1 MAESTEADRYLLKQ
15 IAAGDEAG
23 WAQLVA
29 RYHGRLL
36 AFARRQLKRPADADD
51 LVQEAFVAFLT
62 NRTKFDPTR
71 SIETF
76 LFTTLRRRIIDTY
89 RGRAS
94 KTCLLGDAG
103 VAEETAGGQG
113 ASHEPSASW
122 YVRRDEQADRQ
133 RDALAK
139 AMESL
144 LRRYKQA
151 ERLRDI
157 EILELLFYAQL
168 RNQEVAKTVGVEE
181 RAVAVLKHRWLHEL
195 AEAVGE
201 VAAEMPASEGSTWD
215 ASLMSDSLL
224 TEVWEHE
231 RLTCPK
237 RTTIGRHLLGTL
249 EDPWRQYVTFHLDT
263 LGCRFCRANADDLRE
278 ATKDDAKT
286 PTSDRLFQSTIGFFR
301 RV

>member
-1 MAESTEADRYLLKQ
+1 MAESSVADRYLLKQ

-23 WAQLVA
+23 WSQLVA

-36 AFARRQLKRPADADD
+36 AFARRQLRRPADAED

-62 NRTKFDPTR
+62 HRTRFDPTR

-94 KTCLLGDAG
+94 KTCLLGDAA

-113 ASHEPSASW
+113 ASAEPSASW

-133 RDALAK
+133 RVALGG

-144 LRRYKQA
+144 LKRYKQS
-151 ERLRDI
+151 ERFRDI
-157 EILELLFYAQL
+157 QILELLFYAQL
-168 RNQEVAKTVGVEE
+168 RNQEVARTIGVEE

-195 AEAVGE
+195 AEDVR
-201 VAAEMPASEGSTWD
+201 AARAEWD
-215 ASLMSDSLL
+215 AGLMSDSLL
-224 TEVWEHE
+224 TEVWEQE

-249 EDPWRQYVTFHLDT
+249 EEPWKQYVSFHLDT

-278 ATKDDAKT
+278 ATKDEAKAT

-301 RV
+301 GA

>member
-15 IAAGDEAG
+15 IAAGDESG
-23 WAQLVA
+23 WSQLVA

-36 AFARRQLKRPADADD
+36 AFARRQLKKPGDAED
-51 LVQEAFVAFLT
+51 LVQEAFIAFLT
-62 NRTKFDPTR
+62 HRSRFDPTR
-71 SIETF
+71 SVETF

-89 RGRAS
+89 RGRAA

-113 ASHEPSASW
+113 ASQEPSASW
-122 YVRRDEQADRQ
+122 YVRRDEQAEKQ
-133 RDALAK
+133 RAALAR

-144 LRRYKQA
+144 LRRYKQS
-151 ERLRDI
+151 ERFRDI

-195 AEAVGE
+195 AEHIEETRADGE
-201 VAAEMPASEGSTWD
+201 SAWDPA
-215 ASLMSDSLL
+215 LMSDSLL
-224 TEVWEHE
+224 TEVWEQE

-249 EDPWRQYVTFHLDT
+249 DDDAWRQYVAFHLDT

-286 PTSDRLFQSTIGFFR
+286 PSSDRLFQSTIGFFR
-301 RV
+301 GA

>member
-15 IAAGDEAG
+15 IAAGDESG

-36 AFARRQLKRPADADD
+36 AFARRQLKRPGDAED
-51 LVQEAFVAFLT
+51 LVQEAFIAFLT
-62 NRTKFDPTR
+62 HRTRFDPTR
-71 SIETF
+71 SVETF

-89 RGRAS
+89 RGRAA

-122 YVRRDEQADRQ
+122 YARRDEQAQKQ
-133 RDALAK
+133 RDALGR

-151 ERLRDI
+151 ERFRDI
-157 EILELLFYAQL
+157 QILELLFYAQL

-195 AEAVGE
+195 AEHIGE
-201 VAAEMPASEGSTWD
+201 TRGDAESAWD
-215 ASLMSDSLL
+215 PSLMNDSLL
-224 TEVWEHE
+224 TEVWEQE

-249 EDPWRQYVTFHLDT
+249 DDDAWRQYVAFHLDT
-263 LGCRFCRANADDLRE
+263 LGCKFCRANADDLRE

-286 PTSDRLFQSTIGFFR
+286 PSSDRLFQSTIGFFR
-301 RV
+301 GA

>member
-1 MAESTEADRYLLKQ
+1 MPESTEADRYLLQQ

-36 AFARRQLKRPADADD
+36 AFARRQLRRPADAED

-62 NRTKFDPTR
+62 HRIRFDPSR
-71 SIETF
+71 SVETF

-94 KTCLLGDAG
+94 KLCLLGDAPAADEITRG
-103 VAEETAGGQG
+103 HPD
-113 ASHEPSASW
+113 SHEPSASW
-122 YVRRDEQADRQ
+122 YVRKSEQADRQ
-133 RDALAK
+133 RDALAN

-144 LRRYKQA
+144 LRRYKES
-151 ERLRDI
+151 ERLRDLQ
-157 EILELLFYAQL
+157 ILELLFYAQL
-168 RNQEVAKTVGVEE
+168 RNQEVARTMGVEE
-181 RAVAVLKHRWLHEL
+181 RAVAVLKHRWLAEL
-195 AEAVGE
+195 AEGVQQTP
-201 VAAEMPASEGSTWD
+201 AASGDP
-215 ASLMSDSLL
+215 SLMSDSLL
-224 TEVWEHE
+224 TEVWEQQ

-249 EDPWRQYVTFHLDT
+249 EDPWREYVTFHLDT

-278 ATKDDAKT
+278 ATAADKPT
-286 PTSDRLFQSTIGFFR
+286 PSSDRLFQSTIGFFR
-301 RV
+301 RA

>member
-36 AFARRQLKRPADADD
+36 AFAKRQLRRPADAED

-62 NRTKFDPTR
+62 NRTRFDPTR

-94 KTCLLGDAG
+94 KLCLLGDAG
-103 VAEETAGGQG
+103 VAEETAGGEGTSAEQ
-113 ASHEPSASW
+113 SASW
-122 YVRRDEQADRQ
+122 YVRRDEQADQQ
-133 RDALAK
+133 RAALAA

-144 LRRYKQA
+144 LSRYKKA
-151 ERLRDI
+151 ERFRDI
-157 EILELLFYAQL
+157 QILELLFYAQL

-181 RAVAVLKHRWLHEL
+181 RAVAVLKHRWLQEL
-195 AEAVGE
+195 SEH
-201 VAAEMPASEGSTWD
+201 VAGALAGD
-215 ASLMSDSLL
+215 IASDSLL
-224 TEVWEHE
+224 TEVWEQE
-231 RLTCPK
+231 RLTSPK

-249 EDPWRQYVTFHLDT
+249 EDPWKQYVTFHLDA

-278 ATKDDAKT
+278 ASKDDAPRT
-286 PTSDRLFQSTIGFFR
+286 PSSNRLFQSTIGFFR
-301 RV
+301 GA